1 MVVCRI
7 IETNFKHSYYAKKM
21 SGGAEGAQSLPEI
34 LKPEYS
40 FVFWLKFS
48 QNQGNYCEIFTDW

>member
-21 SGGAEGAQSLPEI
+21 SGGAEEAQSL
-34 LKPEYS
+34 LADQKPEYL

-48 QNQGNYCEIFTDW
+48 QNQGNYCEIFTD